1 MDEMPSWPAV
11 RLFQKPSAGWHVRQR
26 TDRVG
31 AVHSHVMAFGAAS
44 GAGGIRLP
52 PMGRGTRSFGEE
64 RRWPPLLSRL
74 ETAATPRETAYAVP
88 GSPRTAALGSRP
100 SAGDQG
106 AFGMG
111 TSCTALPASDRQY
124 VAASLRISASG
135 LAPVRAKTA

>member
-1 MDEMPSWPAV
+1 MMP
-11 RLFQKPSAGWHVRQR
+11 
-26 TDRVG
+26 RVVIVG
-31 AVHSHVMAFGAAS
+31 LGPGDVELLT
-44 GAGGIRLP
+44 I
-52 PMGRGTRSFGEE
+52 GTREAINATTVQFVRTRRHPAAVVMEAATSFDDVY
-64 RRWPPLLSRL
+64 
-74 ETAATPRETAYAVP
+74 ETAASIDEVYPEIVERLIAAATEAGQILYAVP

-111 TSCTALPASDRQY
+111 ASCTALPASDRQY